1 MLQCLDLCTVVAKLY
16 LCLCACRSCSRV
28 RNATVTLSAASVKQ
42 PESPAAMLVLALHRV
57 SFEGLL
63 PTYIAALC
71 LSPWPASNFRFR
83 SQLSQLIFAQLYRRK
98 SF

>member
-1 MLQCLDLCTVVAKLY
+1 
-16 LCLCACRSCSRV
+16 
-28 RNATVTLSAASVKQ
+28 
-42 PESPAAMLVLALHRV
+42 MLVLALHRV